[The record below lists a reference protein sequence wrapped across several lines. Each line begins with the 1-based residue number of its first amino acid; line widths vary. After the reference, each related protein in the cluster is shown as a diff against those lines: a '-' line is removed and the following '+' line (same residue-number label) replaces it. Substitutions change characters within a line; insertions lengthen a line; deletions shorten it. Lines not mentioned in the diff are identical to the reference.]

1 MWLSSRGGRRV
12 LLGLVVTEHGVG
24 DVGAPSCECDECG
37 VGVAGHQGIH
47 RRRRVQ
53 WPASGPQHSGAT
65 RRFHY
70 RAGQV
75 NILSA
80 PTLLAIDV
88 DITSQQLTDAV
99 IHVPDRVVMLGCE
112 ANVGSVGG
120 TLVEGWNTD
129 EPSEL
134 GIQVFNRMSLVRAD
148 IHGGVGRLAQEV
160 TRTGRCPIAAS
171 EDGYPPGASGR
182 LLKVMVRPS
191 VLSRMPGPV
200 STSAL
205 CAEHIQYSQ
214 APHGVGFPALITPS
228 SSQPTT
234 THSFTRPGF
243 LV

>member
-1 MWLSSRGGRRV
+1 MAWTPEHRRASAMSAALVWPDTRGSTVVVGFNGLRLVRNTAGRRA
-12 LLGLVVTEHGVG
+12 GSTT
-24 DVGAPSCECDECG
+24 AP
-37 VGVAGHQGIH
+37 AK
-47 RRRRVQ
+47 
-53 WPASGPQHSGAT
+53 
-65 RRFHY
+65 
-70 RAGQV
+70 V

-129 EPSEL
+129 EPSEH

-191 VLSRMPGPV
+191 VLSRMSGPV

-214 APHGVGFPALITPS
+214 AHHGVGFPALITPTS
-228 SSQPTT
+228 SEPTT
-234 THSFTRPGF
+234 THCFMRPGF